1 MPEQY
6 DKDMTS
12 FTFSLKLALEAK
24 KDISEKVDMLSER
37 IDRLVEHFTIEDIPI
52 IKPILNI
59 THSRKELKKLAKALD
74 RVADIIEHHDA
85 LTQKL
90 KVIEL
95 AEKEPNW
102 FAAAFGDFQGDID
115 STISDLLS

>member
-37 IDRLVEHFTIEDIPI
+37 IDRIVEHFTIEDIPI

-102 FAAAFGDFQGDID
+102 FASAFGDFQGDID
-115 STISDLLS
+115 STISNLLS

>member
-1 MPEQY
+1 MADEY

-37 IDRLVEHFTIEDIPI
+37 IDRIVEHFTIEDIPI

-115 STISDLLS
+115 STISNLLS

>member
-1 MPEQY
+1 MADQY

-12 FTFSLKLALEAK
+12 FTFSLKLAVEAK
-24 KDISEKVDMLSER
+24 KDISEKVDVLSER
-37 IDRLVEHFTIEDIPI
+37 IDRIVEHFTIEDIPI
-52 IKPILNI
+52 IKAILNI
-59 THSRKELKKLAKALD
+59 THSRKDLKKLAKALD

-102 FAAAFGDFQGDID
+102 FASAFGDFQGDID
-115 STISDLLS
+115 STISNLLS